1 MQRPGVRS
9 QVAASFGARV
19 REARE
24 AHGWSLATLAG
35 KLLEHGI
42 KLNAAQVSK
51 VELAQ
56 RATSI
61 EELCAFSRALRVA
74 PARLIDANDLS
85 MTELRWMRVE
95 AEGAKLL
102 ERVVQ
107 LDSEKSRIQDR
118 LAHLTRERDNL
129 IAQVREDRADG

>member
-19 REARE
+19 RKARE
-24 AHGWSLATLAG
+24 AHGWSLATLAE
-35 KLLEHGI
+35 KLLTHGI

-61 EELCAFSRALRVA
+61 EELYAFSQALLVA
-74 PARLIDANDLS
+74 PARLIEAADLS
-85 MTELRWMRVE
+85 AVELRWMAVE
-95 AEGAKLL
+95 AEETKLL
-102 ERVVQ
+102 ERNRQ
-107 LDSEKSRIQDR
+107 LDLERAEVQAR
-118 LAHLTRERDNL
+118 LKHLAGVRSNL